1 MLLLTPI
8 GAHLAF
14 FALLLSF
21 LLNFSMVFTK
31 VRITG
36 YLAFRTGILL
46 LIRTIFVSKLHIKK
60 QINTRAT

>member
-14 FALLLSF
+14 FALLLSFLLSF

-46 LIRTIFVSKLHIKK
+46 LIRTIFV
-60 QINTRAT
+60 R

>member
-21 LLNFSMVFTK
+21 LLNFLMVFTK

-46 LIRTIFVSKLHIKK
+46 LIRTIFV
-60 QINTRAT
+60 R